1 MKSIPE
7 KESDEMIKR
16 VNKLVLGIS
25 LLILVISITAGCGTG
40 KEAEIKKS
48 FEKTLSM
55 YPIKNLEDLYD
66 KEGYRDDQFDKNDK
80 GTWIVRSSMSIQS
93 NGKDMNIKGMV
104 LYMNRNTRTTNGY
117 YYVDVIE
124 REDKGIHRD
133 NEKRYP
139 VKMVDN
145 KIIPTKEIKDEKIK
159 KEIENFKFFV
169 QYGDFKDLSKYKD
182 GDISYNPEVPSYSAK
197 YQLTNDDYNVKQ
209 LRKRYNIP
217 TNKAPKLLLKG
228 TGNLKGSSIGYK
240 KIEFTFVEKKGENIY
255 FSDGLHFNPSEDK

>member
-1 MKSIPE
+1 MMK
-7 KESDEMIKR
+7 R
-16 VNKLVLGIS
+16 LNKLVLGIIF
-25 LLILVISITAGCGTG
+25 LFLVISITAGCGMG

-80 GTWIVRSSMSIQS
+80 GTWIVNSQMAIQ
-93 NGKDMNIKGMV
+93 NKGEALKIKGM
-104 LYMNRNTRTTNGY
+104 LLKIDRNTRSAKGFYYTNEIKTEKY
-117 YYVDVIE
+117 EVAQDNKIE
-124 REDKGIHRD
+124 
-133 NEKRYP
+133 YP

-159 KEIENFKFFV
+159 KEIENFKFFA
-169 QYGDFKDLSKYKD
+169 QYGSFKDLSKYKD

-209 LRKRYNIP
+209 LRKRYDIP

-228 TGNLKGSSIGYK
+228 SGDLKGSSVGYK
-240 KIEFTFVEKKGENIY
+240 DIEFTFVEKKGENT
-255 FSDGLHFNPSEDK
+255 FFTDSLHLEPSEDK